1 MILFRSHL
9 ELEPPLPPQTS
20 RRMAMATWHRYEQNP
35 QAYVAMDLDVTKLLA
50 SLEDRRAKGERVTL
64 THAFAAIVGRL
75 LRLVPELRS
84 IVRGD
89 RIYPRK
95 HVSLL
100 VQVAVTRERLSAH
113 VLENPDKRTPS
124 EIAVDLE
131 AAVTKMRSEAQDAY
145 AKTNVLVDRLPI
157 PVLAWL
163 LRFIGTWAY
172 RWNLSPRIFGLR
184 DDPYGAMRLNNLGA
198 LGIDDAI
205 GPFVDWMESP
215 GTFVM
220 MRVTNSLERRGEE
233 IVERKRLRLWCA
245 VDHRLMDGGAYP
257 RARRALDA
265 FLDAPEALWETKA

>member
-1 MILFRSHL
+1 MGFFRLHL
-9 ELEPPLPPQTS
+9 ELEPPLPPATS

-35 QAYVAMDLDVTKLLA
+35 QAYLAMDLDVTKLLEV
-50 SLEDRRAKGERVTL
+50 LDERRARGERVTL

-84 IVRGD
+84 IIRGD

-95 HVSLL
+95 QVSLL
-100 VQVAVTRERLSAH
+100 VQVAVTRDRLSAH
-113 VLENPDKRTPS
+113 VLEAPDARTPS
-124 EIAVDLE
+124 EIASELDE
-131 AAVTKMRSEAQDAY
+131 AVAKMRGDAKDAY
-145 AKTNVLVDRLPI
+145 AKTNVLVDRLPLGM
-157 PVLAWL
+157 LAAL
-163 LRFIGTWAY
+163 LRFIGIWAY
-172 RWNLSPRIFGLR
+172 RWNLSPRVFGLR

-205 GPFVDWMESP
+205 GPFVDWMQSP

-220 MRVTNSLERRGEE
+220 MRVRDELERRGEA
-233 IVERKRLRLWCA
+233 IVSRKKLRLWCA

-265 FLDAPEALWETKA
+265 FLDAPEALWEPKA